1 MLKIKDKIELAR
13 EKPEENQ
20 PPLPLAPSASP
31 ASGSLLYLAREVA
44 RGFSWKNTFT
54 SLRYRNY
61 RLWFWGQMTSLFG
74 TWMQSTALSFF
85 IYELT
90 HSSAYLGYIGF
101 ASGLPMWFFATYGG
115 VIADR
120 ISRRFLLLATQ
131 SFMMLLAFVLSALT
145 FAHLIQPW
153 FIIVLAFLLGVAQAF
168 DAPAR
173 QALVAELVPREDLT
187 NAIALNSTM
196 VNAAFFLG
204 PAFSGLVYT
213 FFGPAWC
220 FLINGVSYL
229 AVIGALSMMKIQP
242 IPKGENKNSS
252 LEDLRE
258 GIHYLRRQHLIL
270 ALIANIALL
279 SLFGSGT
286 LTLLPAWA
294 VKILHGDARTNGW
307 LQSARGLGALMAAL
321 FIASL
326 GRFRFRGKLLTAAA
340 FSLPLLMFIFSFSSH
355 LGLSLLI
362 LFIVGMAIISI
373 ANLSNSLVQGLVVD
387 SMRGRVMGIYSLSFF
402 GFMPLGSLWIGQI
415 AVAVGEREAVMIN
428 SGLLLILIAAI
439 WLLAPKIKKLE

>member
-1 MLKIKDKIELAR
+1 MK
-13 EKPEENQ
+13 KPGENK
-20 PPLPLAPSASP
+20 PPLPLGSETAAG
-31 ASGSLLYLAREVA
+31 SGSFFYLAKEVA

-74 TWMQSTALSFF
+74 TWMQGTALSFY

-101 ASGLPMWFFATYGG
+101 AAGLPMWFFATYGG

-131 SFMMLLAFVLSALT
+131 TFMMFLAFVLSALT
-145 FAHLIQPW
+145 FAHLVKPW
-153 FIIVLAFLLGVAQAF
+153 FIIVLAFLLGIAQAF

-229 AVIGALSMMKIQP
+229 AVIVALFLMNLQP
-242 IPKGENKNSS
+242 LPKQKNQNSAY
-252 LEDLRE
+252 EDLRQ
-258 GIHYLRRQHLIL
+258 GISYLRRQPLIL
-270 ALIANIALL
+270 GLIANIALL

-326 GRFRFRGKLLTAAA
+326 GRFRFRGRLLTAAA

-362 LFIVGMAIISI
+362 LFIVGMVIIAV
-373 ANLSNSLVQGLVVD
+373 ANLSNSLVQGLVAN

-402 GFMPLGSLWIGQI
+402 GFMPLGSLWVGQI
-415 AVAVGEREAVMIN
+415 ASVMGERQAVMIN
-428 SGLLLILIAAI
+428 SGFLFILLIAI
-439 WLLAPKIKKLE
+439 WLAAPRIKKLE